1 VWLKRGVA
9 SFSPSNGSGS
19 APAMMAERGGTGGLS
34 VDAGPH
40 EKQQAID
47 QTVTRLRDEFGARLS
62 VETIV
67 QCVNAS
73 LDEFS
78 DARIKTFVPVLTYRL
93 AREQLGR
100 LLDAP
105 N

>member
-1 VWLKRGVA
+1 M
-9 SFSPSNGSGS
+9 NGD
-19 APAMMAERGGTGGLS
+19 EQDL
-34 VDAGPH
+34 
-40 EKQQAID
+40 QQGIE
-47 QTVTRLRDEFGARLS
+47 QTTIRLREEFGQQLS

-78 DARIKTFVPVLTYRL
+78 DARIKTFVPVLTYRR
-93 AREQLGR
+93 AKEQLR
-100 LLDAP
+100 LLADP